1 MPFQKVPEREN
12 TSQTCKSQEGAR
24 AVAGVAAGLLKEQP
38 DLGIAKP
45 GNANHSNDGVSPE
58 EANMNSALVSYIIR
72 I

>member
-1 MPFQKVPEREN
+1 MIYTDSR
-12 TSQTCKSQEGAR
+12 QTCKRRAVGAR
-24 AVAGVAAGLLKEQP
+24 AVAGVSAGLLKEQP
-38 DLGIAKP
+38 DLGIAKVAKP